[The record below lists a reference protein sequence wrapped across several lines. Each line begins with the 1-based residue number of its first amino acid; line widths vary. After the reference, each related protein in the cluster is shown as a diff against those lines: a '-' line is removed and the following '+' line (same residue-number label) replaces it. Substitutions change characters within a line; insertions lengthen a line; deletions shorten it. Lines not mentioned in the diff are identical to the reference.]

1 MSLVEQA
8 GKRLEELR
16 RAGSEVAGDL
26 SFPVSAPEQLSTPA
40 APSTIERAISELER
54 RASRR
59 SAEHVAFPAANES
72 AGHRV
77 AGDDLDLESGAEVRR
92 EPRLGDAGGPGP
104 GASTPASGVR
114 PGSRLVQLDFASLAA
129 RGYLTP
135 DDPEAALANQFRKV
149 KWPLLQACQNKSQ
162 PRVENANRIMVTS
175 SLAGE
180 GKSFVALNLALSI
193 ATERDHSVLL
203 IDADTTRPSLSRLL
217 GISSEP
223 GLLDLVS
230 AKDASPEKSILRTNI
245 EKLTVLAAGIRRPH
259 ATELLASEA
268 MERLVEQLAAEYV
281 DRILIFDA
289 PPLLAAPEPAV
300 LASHMGQIVVV
311 AEAGRTTHAT
321 LKSALAAVES
331 RPVVRMVL
339 NKATNRHE
347 SYSYAG

>member
-1 MSLVEQA
+1 
-8 GKRLEELR
+8 
-16 RAGSEVAGDL
+16 
-26 SFPVSAPEQLSTPA
+26 
-40 APSTIERAISELER
+40 
-54 RASRR
+54 
-59 SAEHVAFPAANES
+59 
-72 AGHRV
+72 
-77 AGDDLDLESGAEVRR
+77 
-92 EPRLGDAGGPGP
+92 
-104 GASTPASGVR
+104 
-114 PGSRLVQLDFASLAA
+114 VQLDFASLAA

-175 SLAGE
+175 SVAGE

-193 ATERDHSVLL
+193 AAERDHSVLL

-217 GISSEP
+217 GISSEL

-230 AKDASPEKSILRTNI
+230 AKEVDPGNAILRTNI
-245 EKLTVLAAGIRRPH
+245 EKLTVLPAGIRRPH

-268 MERLVEQLAAEYV
+268 MERLVERLAAEYA

-300 LASHMGQIVVV
+300 LASHMGQIILV

-321 LKSALAAVES
+321 LRSALAAVES
-331 RPVVRMVL
+331 CPVVRMVL